1 MNTEQT
7 TEQTAVDFMSN
18 VLEIIDKYGLKS
30 RNRKHAI
37 IYKRYYL
44 YAQLHKAKLSLS
56 HIGLLFGKDH
66 ATVINGLKKHEWFT
80 KSKDKVYL
88 YHIQPIINDLTHTPE
103 PTDLVNDVLHCC
115 TLEQLEVIK
124 NNINRNY
131 Y

>member
-1 MNTEQT
+1 MNEQNTEQT
-7 TEQTAVDFMSN
+7 ASDFMSN
-18 VLEIIDKYGLKS
+18 VLEIIDKYGLK
-30 RNRKHAI
+30 RNDRHQKI

-44 YAQLHKAKLSLS
+44 YAQLHKAKLSLT

-66 ATVINGLKKHEWFT
+66 ATVINGLKKHDWFM

-88 YHIQPIINDLTHTPE
+88 YHIQPIVNDLTHTPE